1 MSNSQKN
8 RNRIQLPTFGAE
20 LFTYLKDVND
30 HESFTASMRI
40 KDILSE
46 NIKKE
51 VSSWFITGAIPEL
64 DRTLLRKI
72 TNSLLSAGTVGEK
85 RTKDAM
91 GEIRFSSGNLN
102 KPITS
107 IEAASYLRNWSR
119 DFRSAKGFLDHQYKC
134 INSFLRIQKTT
145 NDESVRNMLRLEIN
159 DHNDFVKWQSELEN
173 YWDTKQ
179 LVKVNLRTSYLN
191 IFRVFM
197 GTFDANLEN
206 GMYHSFLDQNWQNY
220 LEPIFLNVPIPNH
233 SFNLQKDEEPLVLN
247 KYSDSKPFDIDIKIA
262 GGEIFYHISCNR
274 LSEFQASELRLKI
287 ALGISQQSKFNAINF
302 SVSLVPSDVP
312 VILIRTDSPAN
323 EEDLTS
329 IVRFL
334 ESMLDRMKV
343 PG

>member
-1 MSNSQKN
+1 MSNSPKN

-46 NIKKE
+46 NLKKE
-51 VSSWFITGAIPEL
+51 ISAWFSAGAVPEL

-72 TNSLLSAGTVGEK
+72 TNSLLSAGTLGDK

-91 GEIRFSSGNLN
+91 SEIRFTSGHLYR
-102 KPITS
+102 PMTS
-107 IEAASYLRNWSR
+107 IEAADYLRNWSR

-134 INSFLRIQKTT
+134 INSFLRVQKTT
-145 NDESVRNMLRLEIN
+145 NDETVRSLLRLEIN
-159 DHNDFVKWQSELEN
+159 THIDFLQWQSDLEN
-173 YWDTKQ
+173 YWEAKQ
-179 LVKVNLRTSYLN
+179 LVKANLRTSYLN

-197 GTFDANLEN
+197 GTFDDNLQN

-220 LEPIFLNVPIPNH
+220 LEPVFLNVSSDNQ
-233 SFNLQKDEEPLVLN
+233 SFKLQIEEGPQFFPQSGNL
-247 KYSDSKPFDIDIKIA
+247 KPFDIEIKIA

-287 ALGISQQSKFNAINF
+287 ALGISQQTKFNDINF

-312 VILIRTDSPAN
+312 VILIRTESPAD